1 MPRVKKLGTPDPR
14 AVEIRK
20 EIGGIMGVL
29 RIGIPDLSRIS
40 GIPEMTL
47 RRRMKEPGNFRQF
60 EIWAIEDAAKRRGW
74 KDDN

>member
-1 MPRVKKLGTPDPR
+1 MKASRREAAILAR
-14 AVEIRK
+14 
-20 EIGGIMGVL
+20 IGSIMGVL

-74 KDDN
+74 KDEI